1 MEIEI
6 EMEKEMR
13 GKWWV
18 SAGLQAKRKGRRKRR
33 EVLGGVK
40 ITREER
46 EEKKKK

>member
-18 SAGLQAKRKGRRKRR
+18 SAGPQPKRKGRRKRR
-33 EVLGGVK
+33 EVLVGVK